1 MAIRYYSSLRSLSKV
16 PKTWNCVP
24 MSQLWI
30 PGLVKSVDRNV
41 TENSKAAPDTDL
53 NLSISSQMA
62 QCNEVNRGSAG

>member
-1 MAIRYYSSLRSLSKV
+1 MAIRHYGSLGGLSKV

-41 TENSKAAPDTDL
+41 TENSKALQTQIL
-53 NLSISSQMA
+53 ISPYPLRWHSVM
-62 QCNEVNRGSAG
+62 R